1 VKLDRGILAALAAAV
16 LFGLSTPI
24 AKTLLGAISPLLLAG
39 LLYLGSGIG
48 LAIVLAVRAITRGRA
63 SVVRPHGA
71 DLLWLFGAI
80 AFGGVIGPYLLM
92 YGLQLTDSAS
102 ASLVLNLEGVFTVL
116 LAWLVFK
123 ENFDRRIAA
132 GVALIVAG
140 GVVLSIGTAL
150 RASGIAGPL
159 AIAGACLAW
168 AIDNNMTRKV
178 SISDAML
185 LACSKGLIAGPIS
198 VALALRYGAHLPSGT
213 LLLRAGLLGFVAY
226 GLSLTLFVLALR
238 NLGAARAGAYFSVA
252 PFIGAAL
259 AVGLGAPLT
268 ATLIV
273 AGLFMGAGLWLHLTE
288 NHGHRHRHLH
298 LEHEHSHV
306 HDAHHQHTHDSSWNG
321 QEPHSHSH
329 LHEPIEHAHPHY
341 PDVHHRHE
349 H

>member
-1 VKLDRGILAALAAAV
+1 VKFDRGVLAALAAAV

-48 LAIVLAVRAITRGRA
+48 LAIVLAVRAMMWGGA
-63 SVVRPHGA
+63 SVVRPHGE
-71 DLLWLFGAI
+71 DLLWLLGAI
-80 AFGGVIGPYLLM
+80 AFGGVLGPYLLM
-92 YGLQLTDSAS
+92 YGLQSTDSAS
-102 ASLVLNLEGVFTVL
+102 ASLTLNLEGVFTVL

-123 ENFDRRIAA
+123 ENVDRRIAA

-140 GVVLSIGTAL
+140 GVVLSMGTAL
-150 RASGIAGPL
+150 RASGIVGPL
-159 AIAGACLAW
+159 AIACACLAW

-185 LACSKGLIAGPIS
+185 VACAKGLIAGPLS
-198 VALALRYGAHLPSGT
+198 VALALRYGAQLPSGT
-213 LLLRAGLLGFVAY
+213 LLLGAGLLGFVGY

-268 ATLIV
+268 GTLIV
-273 AGLFMGAGLWLHLTE
+273 AGLFMGAGVWLHLTE
-288 NHGHRHRHLH
+288 NHGHRHRHSH

-306 HDAHHQHTHDSSWNG
+306 HDAHHRHGHDSSWNG
-321 QEPHSHSH
+321 LEPHSHSH
-329 LHEPIEHAHPHY
+329 LHEPVEHAHPHY